1 MSSKLHSN
9 VHTFIGCDTAF
20 EDADLVIFGAPFD
33 STTSFRPGTRFAAD
47 YIRMDSFGL
56 ETYSPYMD
64 KDLADY
70 NLTDVGNLDLPFGNA
85 EKALQLIEET
95 ATEVLDAGKVPF
107 LIGGEHLVSLGTIRA
122 AFKKHPNMKLIHFD
136 AHTDLREHYMG
147 EPLSHAAVIRRA
159 WDFMGDGTIFQ
170 FGIRSGEKWEFE
182 WAKTHTHLEK
192 FGYETLGSIVEQIGS
207 DTPVYVTIDLDIFDP
222 SIFSGT
228 GTPEPGGIF
237 FKDMIEILKTMSPL
251 NIVGADVVELSP
263 HYDQTGVSTA
273 TACKV
278 IRELMLTILK

>member
-1 MSSKLHSN
+1 MQSN
-9 VHTFIGCDTAF
+9 IHTFIGCDSAF
-20 EDADLVIFGAPFD
+20 DDAQIVIFGAPFD

-56 ETYSPYMD
+56 ETYSPYLD
-64 KDLADY
+64 KDLSDY
-70 NLTDVGNLDLPFGNA
+70 NLTDIGNLDLPFGNA
-85 EKALQLIEET
+85 AKSLELIEET
-95 ATEVLDAGKVPF
+95 ATEILRADKIPF

-122 AFKKHPNMKLIHFD
+122 AYQKYPNLKLIHFD
-136 AHTDLREHYMG
+136 AHTDLREDYMG
-147 EPLSHAAVIRRA
+147 EQLSHAAVIRRA
-159 WDFMGDGTIFQ
+159 WDFMGDGNISQ
-170 FGIRSGEKWEFE
+170 FCIRSGEKAEFE

-192 FGYETLGSIVEQIGS
+192 FSYDTLKSVVDTIEEG
-207 DTPVYVTIDLDIFDP
+207 TPVYVTIDLDVFDP

-237 FKDMIEILKTMSPL
+237 FNDMIKILKTLSPL
-251 NIVGADVVELSP
+251 NIIGADVVELSP

-278 IRELMLTILK
+278 IREFLLTIL

>member
-1 MSSKLHSN
+1 MHSN
-9 VHTFIGCDTAF
+9 IHTFIGCDCEFDEA
-20 EDADLVIFGAPFD
+20 ELIIFGAPFD

-47 YIRMDSFGL
+47 HIRLDSFGL

-70 NLTDVGNLDLPFGNA
+70 KLTDIGNLELPFGNA
-85 EKALQLIEET
+85 AKAVDAKEET
-95 ATEVLDAGKVPF
+95 ATEILEAGKIPF

-122 AFKKHPNMKLIHFD
+122 AYKKHPNLKLIHFD
-136 AHTDLREHYMG
+136 AHTDLREQYMG

-170 FGIRSGEKWEFE
+170 FGIRSGERWEFE
-182 WAKTHTHLEK
+182 WAKSHTHLEK
-192 FGYETLGSIVEQIGS
+192 FGYDTLKSVVESLGTE
-207 DTPVYVTIDLDIFDP
+207 DPVYVTIDLDVFDP

-237 FKDMIEILKTMSPL
+237 FKDMIEILKTLAPL
-251 NIVGADVVELSP
+251 NIIGADVVELSP

-278 IRELMLTILK
+278 IRELMLTIL

>member
-1 MSSKLHSN
+1 MHSN
-9 VHTFIGCDTAF
+9 IHTFIGCDTDF
-20 EDADLVIFGAPFD
+20 DEADLVIFGAPFD

-56 ETYSPYMD
+56 ETYSPYLD

-70 NLTDVGNLDLPFGNA
+70 SLTDIGNLDLPFGNA
-85 EKALQLIEET
+85 AKSLEVIEET
-95 ATEVLDAGKVPF
+95 AATILAADKIPF

-122 AFKKHPNMKLIHFD
+122 AYKKHPNLKLIHFD

-159 WDFMGDGTIFQ
+159 WDFMGDGTIYQ
-170 FGIRSGEKWEFE
+170 FCIRSGEKAEFE

-192 FGYETLGSIVEQIGS
+192 FTYDTLKSVVESLGTEDPI
-207 DTPVYVTIDLDIFDP
+207 YVTIDLDVFDP
-222 SIFSGT
+222 AIFSGT

-237 FKDMIEILKTMSPL
+237 FKDMIDILKTLSPL
-251 NIVGADVVELSP
+251 NIIGADVVELSP

-278 IRELMLTILK
+278 IRELMLTIL

>member
-1 MSSKLHSN
+1 MHSN
-9 VHTFIGCDTAF
+9 IHTFIGCDCEFDEA
-20 EDADLVIFGAPFD
+20 ELIIFGAPFD

-47 YIRMDSFGL
+47 HIRLDSFGL

-70 NLTDVGNLDLPFGNA
+70 KLTDIGNLELPFGNA
-85 EKALQLIEET
+85 AKAVDAIEET
-95 ATEVLDAGKVPF
+95 ATEILEAGKIPF

-122 AFKKHPNMKLIHFD
+122 AYKKHPNLKLIHFD
-136 AHTDLREHYMG
+136 AHTDLREQYMG

-170 FGIRSGEKWEFE
+170 FGIRSGERWEFE
-182 WAKTHTHLEK
+182 WAKSHTHLEK
-192 FGYETLGSIVEQIGS
+192 FGYDTLKSVVESLGTE
-207 DTPVYVTIDLDIFDP
+207 DPVYVTIDLDVFDP

-237 FKDMIEILKTMSPL
+237 FKDMIEILKTLAPL
-251 NIVGADVVELSP
+251 NIIGADVVELSP

-278 IRELMLTILK
+278 IRELMLTIL

>member
-1 MSSKLHSN
+1 MHSN
-9 VHTFIGCDTAF
+9 IHTFIGCDCAF
-20 EDADLVIFGAPFD
+20 DDAEIVIFGAPFD

-56 ETYSPYMD
+56 ETYSPYLD
-64 KDLADY
+64 KDLSDY
-70 NLTDVGNLDLPFGNA
+70 HLTDIGNLDLPFGNA
-85 EKALQLIEET
+85 AKSMELIEET
-95 ATEVLDAGKVPF
+95 ATEILRADKIPF
-107 LIGGEHLVSLGTIRA
+107 LIGGEHLVSLGAIRA
-122 AFKKHPNMKLIHFD
+122 AYKKHPNLKLIHFD
-136 AHTDLREHYMG
+136 AHTDLREDYMG

-159 WDFMGDGTIFQ
+159 WDFMGDGNISQ
-170 FGIRSGEKWEFE
+170 FCIRSGEKAEFE

-192 FGYETLGSIVEQIGS
+192 FTYDTLSSVVESIEAG
-207 DTPVYVTIDLDIFDP
+207 TPVYVTIDLDVFDP

-237 FKDMIEILKTMSPL
+237 FNDMIKILKTLSPL
-251 NIVGADVVELSP
+251 NIIGADVVELSP

-278 IRELMLTILK
+278 IRELMLTIL

>member
-1 MSSKLHSN
+1 MHSN
-9 VHTFIGCDTAF
+9 IHTFIGCDCEF
-20 EDADLVIFGAPFD
+20 DEADIVIFGAPFD

-70 NLTDVGNLDLPFGNA
+70 NLTDIGNLDLPFGNA
-85 EKALQLIEET
+85 AKSLEVIEAT
-95 ATEVLDAGKVPF
+95 AGEILASNKIPF

-122 AFKKHPNMKLIHFD
+122 AYKKHPNLKLIHFD
-136 AHTDLREHYMG
+136 AHTDLRDHYMG
-147 EPLSHAAVIRRA
+147 EPLSHAAVIKRA
-159 WDFMGDGTIFQ
+159 WDFMGDNTIYQ
-170 FGIRSGEKWEFE
+170 FCIRSGEKAEFE
-182 WAKTHTHLEK
+182 WAKAHTHLEK
-192 FGYETLGSIVEQIGS
+192 FTYDTLKSVVDALGTEDPI
-207 DTPVYVTIDLDIFDP
+207 YVTIDLDVFDP

-237 FKDMIEILKTMSPL
+237 FKDMIEILKTLAPL
-251 NIVGADVVELSP
+251 NIIGADVVELSP

-278 IRELMLTILK
+278 IRELMLTIL

>member
-1 MSSKLHSN
+1 MHSN
-9 VHTFIGCDTAF
+9 IHTFIGCDTDF
-20 EDADLVIFGAPFD
+20 DEADLVIFGAPFD

-70 NLTDVGNLDLPFGNA
+70 NLTDIGNLDLPFGNA
-85 EKALQLIEET
+85 AKSLEVIEAT
-95 ATEVLDAGKVPF
+95 AGEILAADKIPF

-122 AFKKHPNMKLIHFD
+122 AYKKYPNLKLIHFD
-136 AHTDLREHYMG
+136 AHTDLRDHYMG

-159 WDFMGDGTIFQ
+159 WDFMGDNTIYQ
-170 FGIRSGEKWEFE
+170 FCIRSGEKAEFE
-182 WAKTHTHLEK
+182 WAKKHTHLEK
-192 FGYETLGSIVEQIGS
+192 FTYDSLKSIVEFLGTEDPI
-207 DTPVYVTIDLDIFDP
+207 YVTIDLDVFDP

-237 FKDMIEILKTMSPL
+237 FKDMIEILKTLAPL
-251 NIVGADVVELSP
+251 NIIGADVVELSP

-278 IRELMLTILK
+278 IRELMLTIL

>member
-1 MSSKLHSN
+1 MIKGFQSN
-9 VHTFIGCDTAF
+9 THTFIGCDSDF
-20 EDADLVIFGAPFD
+20 NDARMVIFGAPFD

-70 NLTDVGNLDLPFGNA
+70 QLTDIGNLDLPFGNA
-85 EKALQLIEET
+85 EKALELIQET
-95 ATEVLDAGKVPF
+95 ASEVLNADKIPF
-107 LIGGEHLVSLGTIRA
+107 LIGGEHLVSLGAIRA
-122 AFKKHPNMKLIHFD
+122 AYKKHPNLKLIHFD

-159 WDFMGDGTIFQ
+159 WDFMGDGTIYQ
-170 FGIRSGEKWEFE
+170 FCIRSGEKWEFE
-182 WAKTHTHLEK
+182 WAKSHTHLEK
-192 FGYETLGSIVEQIGS
+192 FSYDTLKEIVRGLGTDDPI
-207 DTPVYVTIDLDIFDP
+207 YVTIDLDVFDP

-237 FKDMIEILKTMSPL
+237 FKDMIEILKTLAPL
-251 NIVGADVVELSP
+251 NIIAADVVELSP

>member
-1 MSSKLHSN
+1 MHSN
-9 VHTFIGCDTAF
+9 IHTFIGCDTDF
-20 EDADLVIFGAPFD
+20 DEADLVIFGAPFD

-56 ETYSPYMD
+56 ETYSPYLD

-70 NLTDVGNLDLPFGNA
+70 SLTDIGNLDLPFGNA
-85 EKALQLIEET
+85 AKSLDVIEET
-95 ATEVLDAGKVPF
+95 AATILAADKIPF

-122 AFKKHPNMKLIHFD
+122 AYKKHPNLKLIHFD

-159 WDFMGDGTIFQ
+159 WDFMGDGTIYQ
-170 FGIRSGEKWEFE
+170 FCIRSGEKAEFE

-192 FGYETLGSIVEQIGS
+192 FTYDTLKSVVDSLGTEDPI
-207 DTPVYVTIDLDIFDP
+207 YVTIDLDVFDP
-222 SIFSGT
+222 AIFSDT

-237 FKDMIEILKTMSPL
+237 FKDMIDILKTLSPL
-251 NIVGADVVELSP
+251 NIIGADVVELSP

-278 IRELMLTILK
+278 IRELMLTIL

>member
-1 MSSKLHSN
+1 MRSN
-9 VHTFIGCDTAF
+9 IHTFIGCDCEFDEA
-20 EDADLVIFGAPFD
+20 ELIIFGAPFD

-47 YIRMDSFGL
+47 HIRLDSFGL

-70 NLTDVGNLDLPFGNA
+70 KLTDIGNLELPFGNA
-85 EKALQLIEET
+85 AKAVAAIEET
-95 ATEVLDAGKVPF
+95 ATEILEAGKIPF

-122 AFKKHPNMKLIHFD
+122 AYKKHPNLKLIHFD
-136 AHTDLREHYMG
+136 AHTDLREQYMG

-170 FGIRSGEKWEFE
+170 FGIRSGERWEFE
-182 WAKTHTHLEK
+182 WAKSHTHLEK
-192 FGYETLGSIVEQIGS
+192 FGYDTLKSVVESLGTE
-207 DTPVYVTIDLDIFDP
+207 DPVYVTIDLDVFDP

-237 FKDMIEILKTMSPL
+237 FKDMIEILKTLAPL
-251 NIVGADVVELSP
+251 NIIGADVVELSP

-278 IRELMLTILK
+278 IRELMLTIL